1 MPSIKL
7 DLKTKEDVPYQQL
20 PYINFFQYPPMKTAT
35 EEECLSLEGKLAL
48 TEKIT
53 GEPLFTVFVF
63 IPYCQSRCNSCA
75 YFKSLLP
82 SQGNPDQVLGD
93 YVDCLGAQMRS
104 YTTTIRFSF
113 AQCGAVYI
121 GGGTASLLTSDQVSH
136 VVTDLR
142 KAFNLKL
149 NTEITLEGNPHQL
162 TLEYLRDVKQSGIT
176 RVSIGYQS
184 SDNDIL
190 RAIGRIHNA
199 VEAVQA
205 VNNAIK
211 IGFETVN
218 LDLLYRVPGQ
228 THEQWKR
235 DLCKAIQLN
244 PSGITTYEYVI
255 HKESNA
261 ERLIAKGILPQP
273 VDKDTAHKWY
283 IRARDL
289 LQQNGYLE
297 HRKGSFAK
305 LGHTQQYGA
314 LSYDQGHEIIG
325 LGAGA
330 YSFINGYQFQASDD
344 PKVFKKQIHS
354 GLYVVADRLS
364 VQATKRNLMER
375 FVIFSFFSSR
385 LDRSQ
390 FRVRFGQD
398 PLAVFSNELN
408 RLKRYGLIKINQRE
422 IKLIDLGIKWRN
434 SVFYEFC
441 ADEFKMLQ

>member
-1 MPSIKL
+1 MSGINL
-7 DLKTKEDVPYQQL
+7 DLKTKEYIPYQQL
-20 PYINFFQYPPMKTAT
+20 PYVNFFQYPPMKLV
-35 EEECLSLEGKLAL
+35 EENESFSLVGKLAL
-48 TEKIT
+48 TEQIT
-53 GEPLFTVFVF
+53 KEPLFAVFVS
-63 IPYCQSRCNSCA
+63 IPYCQLRCNSCA

-82 SQGNPDQVLGD
+82 SQGNTYQILGD
-93 YVDCLGAQMRS
+93 YVDCLGAQMQN
-104 YTTTIRFSF
+104 YATTKRFSS

-121 GGGTASLLTSDQVSH
+121 GGGTASLLTSDQVNH
-136 VVTDLR
+136 IVTDLR
-142 KAFNLKL
+142 KAFNLKP
-149 NTEITLEGNPHQL
+149 NTEITFEGNPHQL
-162 TLEYLRDVKQSGIT
+162 TPEYLRDIKQGGIN

-190 RAIGRIHNA
+190 RVIGCVHNA
-199 VEAVQA
+199 AEAVRA
-205 VNNAIK
+205 VNNVIK

-218 LDLLYRVPGQ
+218 LDLLYRVPRQ
-228 THEQWKR
+228 TYEQWES

-255 HKESNA
+255 HKDSNA
-261 ERLIAKGILPQP
+261 VRLIAKGILPQP

-283 IRARDL
+283 MRARDL
-289 LQQNGYLE
+289 LRQNGYIE

-314 LSYDQGHEIIG
+314 LSYDQGREIIG

-330 YSFINGYQFQASDD
+330 YSFINCYQFQAPSD
-344 PKVFKKQIHS
+344 PEVFKKQIRS
-354 GLYVVADRLS
+354 GFYVVADRLS

-385 LDRSQ
+385 LDRLQ

-398 PLAVFSNELN
+398 PLTVFPDVFN

-422 IKLIDLGIKWRN
+422 IRLTDLGIKWRN
-434 SVFYEFC
+434 GVFYEFC